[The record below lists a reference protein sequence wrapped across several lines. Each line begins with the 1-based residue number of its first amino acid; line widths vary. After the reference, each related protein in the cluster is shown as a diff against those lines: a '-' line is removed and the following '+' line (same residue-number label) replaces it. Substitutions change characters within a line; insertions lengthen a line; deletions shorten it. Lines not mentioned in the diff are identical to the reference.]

1 MNTKIQSQKTKLPI
15 LGKRKAVTPPVIAP
29 TTSSVEAILPLTVV
43 HEPPRPSKGKEV
55 AITPTIDTDGAL
67 ETVRSKQALI
77 EQDVWLFSFSFSFS
91 VVYLDFVYF
100 LF

>member
-1 MNTKIQSQKTKLPI
+1 MNTKIQSQKKAKLPI
-15 LGKRKAVTPPVIAP
+15 LGKRKVVIPPVIAT

-77 EQDVWLFSFSFSFS
+77 EQDVWLFLFFS
-91 VVYLDFVYF
+91 VVYLDFVF
-100 LF
+100 LSL